1 MGPEQYYT
9 KIQENDLIVLKKIER
24 LYFLQKKQLVVTQQF
39 TMINN
44 PYSALSTQ
52 AAGESQCYA
61 FWSFLLVPALAPFT
75 L

>member
-1 MGPEQYYT
+1 M
-9 KIQENDLIVLKKIER
+9 IQENDLIMLKR
-24 LYFLQKKQLVVTQQF
+24 LFDDIFLQEKQLVVTRHF

-61 FWSFLLVPALAPFT
+61 FWASLLVPPPAPLT

>member
-1 MGPEQYYT
+1 M
-9 KIQENDLIVLKKIER
+9 IQENDLIMLKR
-24 LYFLQKKQLVVTQQF
+24 LFDDIFLQEKQLVAIRQF

-44 PYSALSTQ
+44 QCSVLCTQ

-61 FWSFLLVPALAPFT
+61 FWAFLLAPSQAPLT

>member
-1 MGPEQYYT
+1 
-9 KIQENDLIVLKKIER
+9 
-24 LYFLQKKQLVVTQQF
+24 
-39 TMINN
+39 MINN

-61 FWSFLLVPALAPFT
+61 FWAFLLAPSQAPLT

>member
-1 MGPEQYYT
+1 M
-9 KIQENDLIVLKKIER
+9 IQENDLIMLKR
-24 LYFLQKKQLVVTQQF
+24 LFDDIFLQEKQLVVTRQF

-44 PYSALSTQ
+44 QCSVLCTQ

-61 FWSFLLVPALAPFT
+61 FWAFLLAPSQAPLT

>member
-1 MGPEQYYT
+1 M
-9 KIQENDLIVLKKIER
+9 IQENDLIVLKKIER

-44 PYSALSTQ
+44 QCSVLCTQ
-52 AAGESQCYA
+52 AADESRCYA
-61 FWSFLLVPALAPFT
+61 FWAFLLAPSQAPLT

>member
-1 MGPEQYYT
+1 M
-9 KIQENDLIVLKKIER
+9 IQENDLIMLKR
-24 LYFLQKKQLVVTQQF
+24 LFDDIFLQEKQLVVTRQF

-44 PYSALSTQ
+44 QCSALSTQ

-61 FWSFLLVPALAPFT
+61 FWAFLLVPALAPFT